1 MWKKVELTIYN
12 SKGDPVD
19 TVKTMANVVCDD
31 CKLEINPYMMTDRCW
46 EEVAKSDEVLCWGCF
61 RIRIDRRI
69 FPADFMECEANEPFL
84 TYIKEAL
91 FQESKD
97 FAEANLPKSSG
108 PMARP

>member
-1 MWKKVELTIYN
+1 MKQDVKIE
-12 SKGDPVD
+12 GQ
-19 TVKTMANVVCDD
+19 VKTAMNGDLVLSVNNLCDD
-31 CKLEINPYMMTDRCW
+31 CKLEINQFMMTDRCW

-69 FPADFMECEANEPFL
+69 FPGDFMECEANEPFL